1 MSVAAASPL
10 VTRFPS
16 RVPTVLA
23 WTGLV
28 LSPVLLDAWIFA
40 RNPMASPSFG
50 LRYVVPILAMVLPVG
65 ALRRRPLVT
74 LTVVVLNM
82 VTMEFAY
89 NPHFLEDLAFR
100 SDLRAIQTVAIDA
113 AVGYV
118 AATRRRWV
126 SVPTAVGV
134 FVIQAMLAAALPI
147 GPLEGAVTQNL
158 LAVLSA
164 WVIGNTIRQ
173 RRQFLEAQ
181 RIEAANRAV
190 QAERLR
196 IARELHD
203 MIAHSL
209 GVIAIQA
216 GMGRRVV
223 ATQPEQAGR
232 ALAAIEDTGRDTLA
246 ALRRMVGTLRRAEAE
261 PGSTPLDPAP
271 GLADLD
277 DLVGRTR
284 EAGVDVLVRRDGEQ
298 RPLPPDID
306 LSAYRIIQEAVTNV
320 VRHAHTRRCE
330 VVVTQRSDEL
340 SIEVTDDGKGGA
352 VGAGYGIAGMRERV
366 SLLGGDFEAG
376 PRPEGGFRVNARLPV
391 PDGKR

>member
-1 MSVAAASPL
+1 
-10 VTRFPS
+10 
-16 RVPTVLA
+16 
-23 WTGLV
+23 
-28 LSPVLLDAWIFA
+28 
-40 RNPMASPSFG
+40 MANPSFG
-50 LRYVVPILAMVLPVG
+50 LGYVVPILAMVLPVG

-82 VTMEFAY
+82 VTMQFAY
-89 NPHFLEDLAFR
+89 NPGLLEDLAFR

-134 FVIQAMLAAALPI
+134 FVVQAMLAAALPV
-147 GPLEGAVTQNL
+147 GPLEGAVTQDL

-173 RRQFLEAQ
+173 RRQFVEAQ
-181 RIEAANRAV
+181 RIEAADRAV

-232 ALAAIEDTGRDTLA
+232 ALAVIEDTGRDTLA
-246 ALRRMVGTLRRAEAE
+246 ALRRMLGTLRRAETQ
-261 PGSTPLDPAP
+261 PGSAPLDPTP

-277 DLVGRTR
+277 DLAGRTR
-284 EAGVDVLVRRDGEQ
+284 DAGLDVLVRRDGEQ

-352 VGAGYGIAGMRERV
+352 VGAGYGVAGMRERV
-366 SLLGGDFEAG
+366 SLLGGDFDAG
-376 PRPEGGFRVNARLPV
+376 PRPEGGFRVVARLPV

>member
-1 MSVAAASPL
+1 MSVAVASPL

-16 RVPTVLA
+16 RVRTVLA

-40 RNPMASPSFG
+40 RNPMAGPSFG
-50 LRYVVPILAMVLPVG
+50 LGYVVPILAMVLPVG

-82 VTMEFAY
+82 VAMEFAY

-147 GPLEGAVTQNL
+147 GPLEGAVTQDL

-173 RRQFLEAQ
+173 RRQFAEAR
-181 RIEAANRAV
+181 RIESANRAV
-190 QAERLR
+190 QEERLR

-246 ALRRMVGTLRRAEAE
+246 ALRRMVGTLRRAETQ
-261 PGSTPLDPAP
+261 PGSAPLDPTP

-284 EAGVDVLVRRDGEQ
+284 DAGVDVVVRRDGEQ

-330 VVVTQRSDEL
+330 VVVTQRSNEL

-366 SLLGGDFEAG
+366 SLLGGDFDAG

-391 PDGKR
+391 PDGTR

>member
-16 RVPTVLA
+16 RVRTVLA

-134 FVIQAMLAAALPI
+134 
-147 GPLEGAVTQNL
+147 
-158 LAVLSA
+158 
-164 WVIGNTIRQ
+164 
-173 RRQFLEAQ
+173 
-181 RIEAANRAV
+181 
-190 QAERLR
+190 
-196 IARELHD
+196 
-203 MIAHSL
+203 
-209 GVIAIQA
+209 
-216 GMGRRVV
+216 
-223 ATQPEQAGR
+223 
-232 ALAAIEDTGRDTLA
+232 
-246 ALRRMVGTLRRAEAE
+246 
-261 PGSTPLDPAP
+261 
-271 GLADLD
+271 
-277 DLVGRTR
+277 
-284 EAGVDVLVRRDGEQ
+284 
-298 RPLPPDID
+298 
-306 LSAYRIIQEAVTNV
+306 
-320 VRHAHTRRCE
+320 
-330 VVVTQRSDEL
+330 
-340 SIEVTDDGKGGA
+340 
-352 VGAGYGIAGMRERV
+352 
-366 SLLGGDFEAG
+366 
-376 PRPEGGFRVNARLPV
+376 
-391 PDGKR
+391 